1 MFHYPTAP
9 SVFVDPYDP
18 YAPHHQPFYAAGPSR
33 LSQAQRQREL
43 YHEQRRRALAMEAQ
57 RRERQRLAYEQHLRE
72 QEWARRMN
80 YSSFWDPRQKDHYVH
95 HDDDGDE
102 REDEYD
108 SAEESESE
116 PEPEPEQAQGFSTR
130 QAHISQEVSSSKRPI
145 SPKRCGISIP
155 IPEPASY
162 GPTEEDAATTLQK
175 HFRARLYRRQAL
187 AALKALA
194 DTYAQRSK
202 VEIPTKLHAY
212 NGKLAYDSHN
222 APFHAYEDALVKL
235 LTQLDEIS
243 TKGDDKIKAARKAL
257 VRKIEKEL
265 NRLDQI
271 KETSLAQVALL
282 APSLE
287 AEDSGDQD
295 AGSEGEQIAGA
306 EDEEEWHGIPSDT
319 ESEAE
324 STGDIEPLV

>member
-1 MFHYPTAP
+1 MLR
-9 SVFVDPYDP
+9 D
-18 YAPHHQPFYAAGPSR
+18 R
-33 LSQAQRQREL
+33 LGSTQAQRQREL
-43 YHEQRRRALAMEAQ
+43 YHEQRRRAFAMEAQ
-57 RRERQRLAYEQHLRE
+57 RRERQRLAYEQQLRE
-72 QEWARRMN
+72 QEWARRMS
-80 YSSFWDPRQKDHYVH
+80 YSPSWDPRQRDHYVH

-116 PEPEPEQAQGFSTR
+116 QEPEPEQVWHLNPHHRACNVWSNQRRCRHDLAETLPSSTL
-130 QAHISQEVSSSKRPI
+130 P
-145 SPKRCGISIP
+145 SPGLGCAG
-155 IPEPASY
+155 
-162 GPTEEDAATTLQK
+162 GPCR
-175 HFRARLYRRQAL
+175 HF
-187 AALKALA
+187 
-194 DTYAQRSK
+194 AQRSK
-202 VEIPTKLHAY
+202 VEIATKLHAC

-222 APFHAYEDALVKL
+222 AAFHAYEDALVKL

-243 TKGDDKIKAARKAL
+243 TKGDDKIKAASKAL

-271 KETSLAQVALL
+271 KEASLAQVALST
-282 APSLE
+282 PSSE
-287 AEDSGDQD
+287 AEDSGNQD

-306 EDEEEWHGIPSDT
+306 EEEEEWHGIPSDT